1 MAVGRPAAGGPV
13 GGERADSSHSGGS
26 AETGMDGREDR
37 DAVAALLRQGGE
49 RLRERV
55 VGIERRLEHLTAAA
69 GTPLAVHASATIT
82 AGGKR
87 LRPLLV
93 VLAAEA
99 AGSEPAGGVAE
110 ERVTRAG
117 VAVELV
123 HSATLVHDD
132 VIDAAPLRRG
142 RPTVA
147 ATAGREAAIATG
159 DLLFSRAFA
168 ELARNDDPAQLR
180 ALSDASSALAAGE
193 LLQREDAYAPQVAL
207 ARYMRRCELKTAAL
221 FEAACRLGALV
232 AAGTA
237 GSAAAELADALG
249 LFARRIGLAFQILD
263 DVLDIS
269 GPVERTGKARGTDLL
284 DGTVT
289 LPLIIARE
297 RDAELARFDLRALH
311 GAGPQRAEE
320 LCDRI
325 ASTGALDAARERALG
340 AVAEAKAALPASLPE
355 ERAASWNGWPTR
367 WSSATQSRGQ
377 RKSDGTI
384 RSASRARTKN
394 STSSSMFACVSCFR
408 SLSSALVALSSC
420 SSSCSTTDCSKT
432 PSRRASHSGQRSTI
446 RQ

>member
-1 MAVGRPAAGGPV
+1 M
-13 GGERADSSHSGGS
+13 E
-26 AETGMDGREDR
+26 
-37 DAVAALLRQGGE
+37 ALLHRGGG
-49 RLRERV
+49 RTRERMAR
-55 VGIERRLEHLTAAA
+55 IERHLEHVTAAA
-69 GTPLAVHASATIT
+69 GAPLAIHAAATIA

-99 AGSEPAGGVAE
+99 AGIDQAAEVSEATGSESAVAVAE
-110 ERVTRAG
+110 QRLTRAA

-147 ATAGREAAIATG
+147 ATAGPHVAIATG

-193 LLQREDAYAPQVAL
+193 LLQREDAYAPRVAL
-207 ARYMRRCELKTAAL
+207 ARYLRRCELKTAAL

-232 AAGTA
+232 AAGAA
-237 GSAAAELADALG
+237 GLAATELADALG

-263 DVLDIS
+263 DVLDVS

-297 RDAELARFDLRALH
+297 RDARLAEFDLRALH
-311 GAGPQRAEE
+311 GEGPLRAEE

-325 ASTGALDAARERALG
+325 AATGALVAARERALA
-340 AVAEAKAALPASLPE
+340 AVAEAKAALPAGLSR
-355 ERAASWNGWPTR
+355 ERAASLQG
-367 WSSATQSRGQ
+367 
-377 RKSDGTI
+377 
-384 RSASRARTKN
+384 
-394 STSSSMFACVSCFR
+394 
-408 SLSSALVALSSC
+408 VADAVVERYS
-420 SSSCSTTDCSKT
+420 
-432 PSRRASHSGQRSTI
+432 
-446 RQ
+446 